1 MVGVIQEQGDDN
13 QMKLLALKYCQ
24 DCGKKRSFMGRLFA
38 TDDELCEE
46 CYYSFIKSI
55 RERYDR

>member
-1 MVGVIQEQGDDN
+1 
-13 QMKLLALKYCQ
+13 MKLLALKYCQ
-24 DCGKKRSFMGRLFA
+24 DCGKKRSFIGRLFA